1 MILVK
6 SKENQIKERP
16 YLKSRI
22 EAEVNLMNIHER
34 LRFLRE
40 KKLHLSA
47 RAFGSS
53 INMSGSSITNMEK
66 GTRNIT
72 ERTIRDI
79 CREHHVN
86 SDWLVNG
93 HDPIFN
99 DIVSE
104 LDLDIDDEIRHL
116 THQYSLLND
125 SDKKLVRQMVNSLSE
140 KINSNP

>member
-47 RAFGSS
+47 
-53 INMSGSSITNMEK
+53 
-66 GTRNIT
+66 
-72 ERTIRDI
+72 
-79 CREHHVN
+79 
-86 SDWLVNG
+86 
-93 HDPIFN
+93 
-99 DIVSE
+99 
-104 LDLDIDDEIRHL
+104 
-116 THQYSLLND
+116 
-125 SDKKLVRQMVNSLSE
+125 
-140 KINSNP
+140 